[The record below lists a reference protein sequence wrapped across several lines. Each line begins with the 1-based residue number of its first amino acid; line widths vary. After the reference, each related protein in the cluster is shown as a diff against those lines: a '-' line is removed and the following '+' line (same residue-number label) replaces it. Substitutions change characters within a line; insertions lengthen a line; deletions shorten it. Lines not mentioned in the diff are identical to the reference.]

1 MLRRMWDLVGKKIRN
16 LRKALGENQAEFGA
30 RFEVEQATVSR
41 WEKGEPV
48 QRKYQEPLARLAGM
62 SVAEFFH
69 TTVEPL
75 LIPIVGYVSGG
86 EAFTP
91 VDDHAPG
98 GGIDHVM
105 LTIDKD
111 DQVAVRVRGD
121 SMRPV
126 YRNGDV
132 IIGSRRLGAELAG
145 VIGEDCIVKTASGEG
160 YVKTVHR
167 GSRKGGFRLRSY
179 NPAYQDVEDVAL
191 EWAAPITHVIR
202 GR

>member
-1 MLRRMWDLVGKKIRN
+1 MLRRMWDLVGQKIRS

-30 RFEVEQATVSR
+30 RFDVEQATVSR
-41 WEKGEPV
+41 WEKGDPV
-48 QRKYQEPLARLAGM
+48 QRKEPLARLAGM

-69 TTVEPL
+69 TTVEL
-75 LIPIVGYVSGG
+75 RLIPIVGYVSGG
-86 EAFTP
+86 ESFTP
-91 VDDHAPG
+91 TDDHLPG

-105 LTIDKD
+105 LTIDKN
-111 DQVAVRVRGD
+111 DQIAVRVRGD

-132 IIGSRRLGAELAG
+132 IIGSRMLGADLAG
-145 VIGEDCIVKTASGEG
+145 VIGADCIVKTAAGEG

-167 GSRKGGFRLRSY
+167 GSKRGMFRLRSY
-179 NPAYQDVEDVAL
+179 NPAYQDIEDVAI